1 MTMSIDRYAVM
12 GNPIKHSKSPQ
23 IHKAFADQ
31 TDQRM
36 TYTSMLVPEAE
47 FEDSVR
53 HFFADGGKG
62 LNITVPFKL
71 RAFELADELTE
82 RAQRAKAVNTLWKS
96 TDGRIVG
103 DNTDGVGMVRDI
115 MHNHDGRIAGKK
127 ILIVG
132 AGGAVRGV
140 LAPVLAENPALLVL
154 TNRTFDKAFHLAEEF
169 VDLGRIEALHMNQ
182 LKGPFDWIING
193 TAASLQGDVPELP
206 ESVLGEHT
214 RVYDMMYGKEIT
226 PFNAW
231 ALDNGAEKAF
241 DGLGMLVEQAA
252 ESFRKWR
259 GVMPS
264 TPTVISDLRAAM

>member
-1 MTMSIDRYAVM
+1 MSIDRYAVM

-71 RAFELADELTE
+71 RAFDLADELTE
-82 RAQRAKAVNTLWKS
+82 RAQRAKAVNTLWQAA
-96 TDGRIVG
+96 DGRIVG

-154 TNRTFDKAFHLAEEF
+154 TNRTFDKAFQLAQEF
-169 VDLGRIEALHMNQ
+169 DDLGRIEAVHMNQ
-182 LKGPFDWIING
+182 LSGPFDWIING
-193 TAASLQGDVPELP
+193 TAASLQGDVPNLP

>member
-1 MTMSIDRYAVM
+1 MSIDRYAVM

-23 IHKAFADQ
+23 IHKAFAEQADQ
-31 TDQRM
+31 HM
-36 TYTSMLVPEAE
+36 TYTSMLVPEAQ
-47 FEDSVR
+47 FEESVR
-53 HFFADGGKG
+53 RFFAEGGKG

-71 RAFELADELTE
+71 RAFDLADELTE
-82 RAQRAKAVNTLWKS
+82 RALRAKAVNTLWQNNE
-96 TDGRIVG
+96 GQIIG

-115 MHNHDGRIAGKK
+115 MHNHDGRLAGKK
-127 ILIVG
+127 LLIIG

-140 LAPVLAENPALLVL
+140 LAPVLAENPASLVL
-154 TNRTFDKAFHLAEEF
+154 ANRTFEKAHHLAEEF
-169 VDLGRIEALHMNQ
+169 TDLGRIEALHLNQ

-193 TAASLQGDVPELP
+193 TASSLQGEVPDLP
-206 ESVLGEHT
+206 ASVIGEHT

-231 ALDNGAEKAF
+231 ALEHGAEKAF

-264 TPTVISDLRAAM
+264 TPTVIPNLRSALSP

>member
-1 MTMSIDRYAVM
+1 MNIDRYAVM

-31 TDQRM
+31 TDQHM
-36 TYTSMLVPEAE
+36 SYTAMLVPEDGFVAAV
-47 FEDSVR
+47 DQ
-53 HFFADGGKG
+53 FFTEGGKG

-71 RAFELADELTE
+71 TAFERADELTE
-82 RAQRAKAVNTLWKS
+82 RARRARAVNTLWQS
-96 TDGRIVG
+96 ADGKIVG
-103 DNTDGVGMVRDI
+103 DNTDGVGLVRDI

-127 ILIVG
+127 VLVVG

-140 LAPVLAENPALLVL
+140 LAPLLAENPLQLVL
-154 TNRTFDKAFHLAEEF
+154 TNRTFEKAAHLAEEF
-169 VDLGRIEALHMNQ
+169 FDLGRIEAVHMNQ
-182 LKGPFDWIING
+182 LHEPFDWIING
-193 TAASLQGDVPELP
+193 TAASLQGAVPELP
-206 ESVLGEHT
+206 EAVIGEHT
-214 RVYDMMYGKEIT
+214 RVYDMMYGKDVT

-231 ALDNGAEKAF
+231 ALDFGAEKAF

>member
-31 TDQRM
+31 TDQHM
-36 TYTSMLVPEAE
+36 TYTSMLVAEPE

-71 RAFELADELTE
+71 RAFDLADELTE
-82 RAQRAKAVNTLWKS
+82 RAQRAKAVNTLWQS
-96 TDGRIVG
+96 SDGRIVG

-127 ILIVG
+127 MLIVG

-154 TNRTFDKAFHLAEEF
+154 TNRTFDKAYHLAEEF
-169 VDLGRIEALHMNQ
+169 LDLGRIEAVHMNQ
-182 LKGPFDWIING
+182 LKGPFDWVING
-193 TAASLQGDVPELP
+193 TAASLQGDVPDLP

>member
-31 TDQRM
+31 TDQHM
-36 TYTSMLVPEAE
+36 TYTSMLVAEPE

-71 RAFELADELTE
+71 RAFDLADELTE
-82 RAQRAKAVNTLWKS
+82 RAQRAKAVNTLWQGA
-96 TDGRIVG
+96 DGRIVG

-127 ILIVG
+127 MLIVG

-140 LAPVLAENPALLVL
+140 LAPVLAENPSLLVL
-154 TNRTFDKAFHLAEEF
+154 TNRTFDKAYHLAEEF
-169 VDLGRIEALHMNQ
+169 LDLGRIEAVHMNQ

-193 TAASLQGDVPELP
+193 TAASLQGDVPDLP

-231 ALDNGAEKAF
+231 ALANGAEKAF

>member
-1 MTMSIDRYAVM
+1 MSIDRYAVM
-12 GNPIKHSKSPQ
+12 GNPIKHSKSPL

-31 TDQRM
+31 TDQHM
-36 TYTSMLVPEAE
+36 TYTSMLVAEPE

-53 HFFADGGKG
+53 RFFADGGKG

-82 RAQRAKAVNTLWKS
+82 RAQRAKAVNTLWQS
-96 TDGRIVG
+96 ADGRIVG

-127 ILIVG
+127 ILMVG

-140 LAPVLAENPALLVL
+140 LAPVLAENPVQLVL
-154 TNRTFDKAFHLAEEF
+154 ANRTFDKAHQLAEEF
-169 VDLGRIEALHMNQ
+169 MDLGRIEALHMNE

-206 ESVLGEHT
+206 ESVIGAHT
-214 RVYDMMYGKEIT
+214 RVYDMMYSKELT

-231 ALDNGAEKAF
+231 ALDYGAEKAF

-259 GVMPS
+259 GLMPS